1 MANNPLAI
9 NELLRKVVE
18 HLDIQD
24 LAVVSFVNKTWRLEA
39 RRIIYQNRSDI
50 IYSFFKRYLNN
61 LRLDRHNLTGGLL
74 SFIPFRSFESL
85 KVFRYTFGLDIKT
98 ELLSIRRQFRNE
110 HRRLKKICKKLDK
123 EAIEK
128 TKIMESCILYS
139 KEYYQKRAIADMA
152 FKEFL
157 VTQDHCFEI
166 YRDFVNFEYFL
177 VRFGDRNLLTVE
189 EIDTI
194 IDKLHPL
201 DVLEIR
207 RKWECSA
214 NSILEYWGDEDPDMV

>member
-1 MANNPLAI
+1 MSNPLYITEILA
-9 NELLRKVVE
+9 KVFKY
-18 HLDIQD
+18 LDTQD

-74 SFIPFRSFESL
+74 SFIPFRSFVSL
-85 KVFRYTFGLDIKT
+85 KVFRYAFGLDIKT
-98 ELLSIRRQFRNE
+98 EFLSIRRQFRNE

-128 TKIMESCILYS
+128 NKIMEPCILYS
-139 KEYYQKRAIADMA
+139 KEYYQKRAIANRA

-157 VTQDHCFEI
+157 VTQDHRFDI

-177 VRFGDRNLLTVE
+177 VRLVIEIFLQLRKLILSLISYILLTSWKYGGNGNVQLTLFWN
-189 EIDTI
+189 IGAMKI
-194 IDKLHPL
+194 QIWYK
-201 DVLEIR
+201 
-207 RKWECSA
+207 
-214 NSILEYWGDEDPDMV
+214 